1 MFKRVC
7 AAVLAVFMLV
17 ALTAC
22 GGEKHV
28 GQMLANGW
36 VVRGDADGIGEN
48 EKWYKGFTEENDEVS
63 EIKWY
68 ANKFSASLAKGD
80 RVILS
85 ASDLGKDTTLWLNGK
100 SIDSRE
106 DAAGTFYLDVTDA
119 IKRNGNNVLVL
130 KTNGYA
136 HVDSIGLSVRPKMT
150 VAEVTA
156 AVTGDDVAVTAL
168 MDNSGGKAD
177 VNFMVEVTALDSGKV
192 MSRTVELITVQEG
205 LSKQAFTLSI
215 PDHIH
220 WNTDMSYLY
229 QVTVKAQTESSA
241 DVAGTTIGFAELT
254 KDEAGYFLLNGTPIF
269 LRAVDLPERVLKDDV
284 AMRRFVDYARTV
296 EFNAVC
302 PLTTPTKALLDYCDQ
317 TGMMVLSDTA
327 VSGAESHVSLMTVS
341 ASDMTVMGEGLSF
354 ATDKPIE
361 TLEQFYK
368 EMGLNRIYGG
378 AVDLYKAMG
387 DVYVERLS
395 AAIRE
400 ARKNGATAIRMAA
413 GIDGYPESMIV
424 PLADGIEELRYILK
438 VDPVIYKGGSVSVSL
453 DLVDYDVLWDGAKLE
468 AYIKITNDT
477 GIVWESTVPFTTADS
492 ALGHSTA
499 FIPLLKESVA
509 IAEAGVYTVA
519 VELKDLAH
527 PVCGET
533 QFCVVDRPNLSGATV
548 VKDVLT
554 DDAIAKAQAGGK
566 VILLNASAQSN
577 LPFAAEFVE
586 GITGAV
592 VDNRVNAGFAAKAIA
607 DLDGVAFDRAIKAEG
622 GTSFL
627 TGFGIQS
634 DNVLKYGSVIATYPV
649 GSGSI
654 TVVTADVDV
663 TNPAVAAIL
672 AAAIG

>member
-1 MFKRVC
+1 MFKRVS
-7 AAVLAVFMLV
+7 AAVLAVIMLL

-48 EKWYKGFTEENDEVS
+48 EKWYKGFTEANDEVS
-63 EIKWY
+63 ETNWY

-85 ASDLGKDTTLWLNGK
+85 ANDLGKETTLWLNGK

-106 DAAGTFYLDVTDA
+106 DAAGSFYLDVTDA

-130 KTNGYA
+130 RAKGIA
-136 HVDSIGLSVRPKMT
+136 DVDSIGLSVRPKMT

-156 AVTGDDVAVTAL
+156 TVTGADVAVTAC

-177 VNFMVEVTALDSGKV
+177 VNFTVEVTALDSGKV

-215 PDHIH
+215 PDHIQ

-229 QVTVKAQTESSA
+229 HVSVKAQTESSA

-254 KDEAGYFLLNGTPIF
+254 KDEEGYFLLNGTPIF
-269 LRAVDLPERVLKDDV
+269 LRAVDMPERVLKDDV

-302 PLTTPTKALLDYCDQ
+302 PLATPTKALLDYCDQ

-395 AAIRE
+395 TAIRE

-413 GIDGYPESMIV
+413 EIDGYPESMIV

-438 VDPVIYKGGSVSVSL
+438 VDPVIYKGGSVAVSL
-453 DLVDYDVLWDGAKLE
+453 DLVDYDVLWEGAKLE

-477 GIVWESTVPFTTADS
+477 GIVWESTVPFTTA
-492 ALGHSTA
+492 
-499 FIPLLKESVA
+499 E
-509 IAEAGVYTVA
+509 
-519 VELKDLAH
+519 
-527 PVCGET
+527 
-533 QFCVVDRPNLSGATV
+533 
-548 VKDVLT
+548 
-554 DDAIAKAQAGGK
+554 
-566 VILLNASAQSN
+566 
-577 LPFAAEFVE
+577 
-586 GITGAV
+586 
-592 VDNRVNAGFAAKAIA
+592 
-607 DLDGVAFDRAIKAEG
+607 
-622 GTSFL
+622 
-627 TGFGIQS
+627 
-634 DNVLKYGSVIATYPV
+634 
-649 GSGSI
+649 
-654 TVVTADVDV
+654 
-663 TNPAVAAIL
+663 
-672 AAAIG
+672 